1 MKRLA
6 RAAEVYLWFRI
17 ATEAFAIA
25 VGAAVFVAM
34 WAVIKY
40 CAAVLL
46 L

>member
-6 RAAEVYLWFRI
+6 RAAEAYLWTKV
-17 ATEAFAIA
+17 AAEAFAVA

-34 WAVIKY
+34 WAALKY

-46 L
+46 